1 MVLKYFTDVDTKKSV
16 AVNPNSVKCVMQT
29 GYATKIIFDDGIVVN
44 VEEDYKE
51 VVAVLNEQF
60 L

>member
-1 MVLKYFTDVDTKKSV
+1 MILKYFTDKDTKKSV
-16 AVNPNSVKCVMQT
+16 AVNPSGVKCVMET
-29 GYATKIIFDDGIVVN
+29 GYATKIIFDDGMVVN
-44 VEEDYKE
+44 VEENYKE